1 MERTCAVMVQAPL
14 EAQRWRCIAGA
25 WSVLESRA
33 EPSHPLDTRLP
44 TISGHTAY
52 VFRLVRMTQSGEY
65 ARRPDL
71 WHQG

>member
-1 MERTCAVMVQAPL
+1 MALHRRSVDRT
-14 EAQRWRCIAGA
+14 G
-25 WSVLESRA
+25 ESA
-33 EPSHPLDTRLP
+33 EPSHPLGTRLP

-52 VFRLVRMTQSGEY
+52 VFRLVKMTQSGED